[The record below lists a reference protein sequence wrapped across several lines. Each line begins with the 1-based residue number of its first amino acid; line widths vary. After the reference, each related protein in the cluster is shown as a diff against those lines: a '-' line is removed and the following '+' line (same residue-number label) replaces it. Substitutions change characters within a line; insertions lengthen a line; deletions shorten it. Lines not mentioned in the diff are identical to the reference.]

1 MMRVPPPWAMRA
13 SARSWI
19 GAGTS
24 GAAGLWNPG
33 VCIGRKVMVV
43 VVLRVFRMDFAKLSI
58 DWVVLVVVDCWVLL
72 I

>member
-1 MMRVPPPWAMRA
+1 MRA

-19 GAGTS
+19 GVGVS
-24 GAAGLWNPG
+24 GAAGFWNPG

-43 VVLRVFRMDFAKLSI
+43 VVLRVFRMDFARLSI
-58 DWVVLVVVDCWVLL
+58 DWVVMVEDVDWVLL